1 MHMLPEEEKSIK
13 ITKDVDS
20 YRFLPLLPLRGM
32 LVFPNMTL
40 PLEVGRE
47 KSIAALERAMSEG
60 GTIALVTQKVAKVND
75 PTSEDVY
82 EIGTVAE
89 IKQMV
94 RLPDGTVR
102 VVVEGKK
109 RMKILEFF
117 AETACNMV
125 KVEVHNEIVV
135 RDTVTKALMRN
146 AFSDF
151 ENYVRL
157 SKKVPPEMMVS
168 VSSIEDP
175 GRLAD
180 DVAGNVPIKVEDK
193 QEILEA
199 FVPATRLER
208 LSDILNREI
217 EILEI
222 ERKIHVRVRK
232 QMEKSQ
238 KEYYLREQIKAIQ
251 KELGDRDER
260 QAEVDELKDKM
271 SKLDLPQNVVEKADY
286 ELERLEKM
294 PPMAAEAVVVRNYL
308 DWLLALPWNVRT
320 QDSLDIVEA
329 QSILDQDHWGL
340 EKVKE
345 RIIEFLAVRQL
356 AGTMK
361 GPILCMAGPPGV
373 GKTSLAKSIARS
385 LDRKFVRFSL
395 GGVRDEAEIR
405 GHRRTYIGAMP
416 GRRTL

>member
-135 RDTVTKALMRN
+135 RDTVTMALMRN

-168 VSSIEDP
+168 VSSIE
-175 GRLAD
+175 
-180 DVAGNVPIKVEDK
+180 
-193 QEILEA
+193 
-199 FVPATRLER
+199 
-208 LSDILNREI
+208 
-217 EILEI
+217 
-222 ERKIHVRVRK
+222 
-232 QMEKSQ
+232 
-238 KEYYLREQIKAIQ
+238 
-251 KELGDRDER
+251 
-260 QAEVDELKDKM
+260 
-271 SKLDLPQNVVEKADY
+271 
-286 ELERLEKM
+286 
-294 PPMAAEAVVVRNYL
+294 
-308 DWLLALPWNVRT
+308 
-320 QDSLDIVEA
+320 EA
-329 QSILDQDHWGL
+329 QRHL
-340 EKVKE
+340 EQ
-345 RIIEFLAVRQL
+345 RN
-356 AGTMK
+356 
-361 GPILCMAGPPGV
+361 
-373 GKTSLAKSIARS
+373 
-385 LDRKFVRFSL
+385 
-395 GGVRDEAEIR
+395 
-405 GHRRTYIGAMP
+405 
-416 GRRTL
+416 

>member
-1 MHMLPEEEKSIK
+1 MLPEEEKSIK

-135 RDTVTKALMRN
+135 RDTVTMALMRN

-238 KEYYLREQIKAIQ
+238 KEYYLREHKQ
-251 KELGDRDER
+251 
-260 QAEVDELKDKM
+260 
-271 SKLDLPQNVVEKADY
+271 DLYCLN
-286 ELERLEKM
+286 RL
-294 PPMAAEAVVVRNYL
+294 YL
-308 DWLLALPWNVRT
+308 PCP
-320 QDSLDIVEA
+320 
-329 QSILDQDHWGL
+329 
-340 EKVKE
+340 
-345 RIIEFLAVRQL
+345 II
-356 AGTMK
+356 
-361 GPILCMAGPPGV
+361 
-373 GKTSLAKSIARS
+373 
-385 LDRKFVRFSL
+385 
-395 GGVRDEAEIR
+395 
-405 GHRRTYIGAMP
+405 
-416 GRRTL
+416 

>member
-1 MHMLPEEEKSIK
+1 
-13 ITKDVDS
+13 
-20 YRFLPLLPLRGM
+20 
-32 LVFPNMTL
+32 
-40 PLEVGRE
+40 
-47 KSIAALERAMSEG
+47 
-60 GTIALVTQKVAKVND
+60 
-75 PTSEDVY
+75 
-82 EIGTVAE
+82 
-89 IKQMV
+89 
-94 RLPDGTVR
+94 
-102 VVVEGKK
+102 
-109 RMKILEFF
+109 
-117 AETACNMV
+117 MV

-135 RDTVTKALMRN
+135 RDTVTMALMRN

-345 RIIEFLAVRQL
+345 RIIEFLGGETAGRNHEGSNTLYGRTSRSGKDLACQVHCAFSRPQVRQ
-356 AGTMK
+356 
-361 GPILCMAGPPGV
+361 ILPR
-373 GKTSLAKSIARS
+373 RS
-385 LDRKFVRFSL
+385 TR
-395 GGVRDEAEIR
+395 R
-405 GHRRTYIGAMP
+405 G
-416 GRRTL
+416 